1 MRISA
6 SIDDAVTHE
15 QEDAYGFEWVETALK
30 LVSGESTRG
39 SRPPWSMLAAANG
52 RRVFRP
58 SDPQRTLTDQSSRMG
73 SVDLCGQPLRLTRKF
88 PPQYPL
94 NCLSKLLPRQ
104 RRL

>member
-15 QEDAYGFEWVETALK
+15 HEDAYGFEWVETALK
-30 LVSGESTRG
+30 LVSGEPTLG
-39 SRPPWSMLAAANG
+39 SRPPWNLLAAANR
-52 RRVFRP
+52 RRVLRP
-58 SDPQRTLTDQSSRMG
+58 SDPQRTLSDQSSGMG
-73 SVDLCGQPLRLTRKF
+73 FVDLGGQPLRVTRKF